1 MSNYM
6 SETFAELF
14 EKSLT
19 ETDLRPGALVKA
31 TVVEVRPDR
40 VIVNAGLKSEGII
53 PASEFRNEE
62 PQIGDEFFVVIEAS
76 DNGFGETRLSREKAR
91 RAKAW
96 SELEKAYKAGEMVK
110 GVIIE
115 RVKGGFTVD
124 LNSVRA
130 FLPGSLVDVK
140 PVRDPG
146 YLEDKEIDFKIIK
159 MDQRRNN
166 VVVSRRAVMEA
177 ETSAERQARLEELQ
191 EGQEIKG
198 VIKNIT
204 DYGAF
209 VDLGGVDGLLHITDM
224 AWGRVKHPSDLLN
237 VGDEVHVKVL
247 KFDRDKKRV
256 SLGMKQLA
264 DDPWAKIERR
274 YPVNSRVFGK
284 VTNITDYG
292 CFVKLEEGVEGLVH
306 TSELDWTN
314 KNIHPSKVV
323 QSGEEVEVMVL
334 EIDEERRRISLGIK
348 QCKRN
353 PWQEFAEKH
362 EKDEK
367 ITGKVRSITD
377 FGMFIGLEGDI
388 DGLVHLSD
396 ISWTESGEEA
406 IRNYKKG
413 DEVQAVILG
422 IDPERER
429 ISLGIKQLEGD
440 PFMEFVESYDK
451 DAVIQAKVKEVESKQ
466 AVLELADQVLGQ
478 MRLADYTYDRVKDL
492 TQELNVGDEV
502 AVKIVNVDRKNRLIN
517 VSHKAVEGRSE
528 KGTRTVSDVP
538 TKTTLGDLLKEK
550 IQSKDE

>member
-1 MSNYM
+1 M

-353 PWQEFAEKH
+353 PWQEFSEKH